1 MSQHCFS
8 TRLNEPDLKLR
19 ASVNSPIALAGGE
32 EKLLE
37 ALTMAFP
44 ATAFRVREDAVGVFV
59 LYAANAPGAPTKR
72 EVRSVLNS
80 TFATSLFKIPTLLAR
95 PEPTPQVKFRSE

>member
-1 MSQHCFS
+1 MSQHCLS

-19 ASVNSPIALAGGE
+19 ASMNSPIALAGGE
-32 EKLLE
+32 AKILE
-37 ALTMAFP
+37 ALAMAFP

-59 LYAANAPGAPTKR
+59 LYAANAPGAPRKE
-72 EVRSVLNS
+72 EVRSLLNS

-95 PEPTPQVKFRSE
+95 PEPTPQVQFRAE